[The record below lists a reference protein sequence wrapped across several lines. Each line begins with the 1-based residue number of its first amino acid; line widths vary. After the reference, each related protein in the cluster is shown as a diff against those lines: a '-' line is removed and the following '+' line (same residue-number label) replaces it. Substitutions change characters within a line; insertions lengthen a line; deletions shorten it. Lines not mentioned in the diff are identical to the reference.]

1 MSDLEEFK
9 LNVGHYGFS
18 ATRLEDL
25 GASEYC
31 LATIIC
37 DDSSSVE
44 NFRNEMEKCV
54 KNAVEACKK
63 SPRADNMMIRVCT
76 FSDGFH
82 EVHGFKQLQLIK
94 PSDYDGMLG
103 RGGMTALCDACDNG
117 VRATSTYGRSL
128 LENDYSVNGIVFVI
142 TDGAENKSKLKTNNV
157 REALKDATRQENLES
172 LISIL
177 IGVNLG
183 HDPNLKAILDA
194 FHKEAGFTE
203 FVALDD
209 ADAKT
214 LAKLGQ
220 WISKSVSSQGQA
232 IGSGGPSKVLT
243 F

>member
-1 MSDLEEFK
+1 MSDLEDFK

-25 GASEYC
+25 GASEYT
-31 LATIIC
+31 LATIIV
-37 DDSSSVE
+37 DDSSSIE
-44 NFRNEMEKCV
+44 DFRNEMETCV

-63 SPRADNMMIRVCT
+63 SPRADNLMIRVCT

-82 EVHGFKQLQLIK
+82 EVHGFRQLQLIK

-103 RGGMTALCDACDNG
+103 RGGMTALYDACDNG
-117 VRATSTYGRSL
+117 IRATSAYGRTL
-128 LENDYSVNGIVFVI
+128 MENDYSVNGIVFVI
-142 TDGAENKSKLKTNNV
+142 TDGDNNKSKLQRHHV
-157 REALKDATRQENLES
+157 HDALKEATKQENLES

-177 IGVNLG
+177 IGVNLNNQ
-183 HDPNLKAILDA
+183 PNLKQILDS
-194 FHKEAGFTE
+194 FHKEAGFSE
-203 FVALDD
+203 FVALND

-232 IGSGGPSKVLT
+232 VGTGGPSKVLT